1 MMTASLYNCGHC
13 GRPQIVGSPCLCW
26 RQGNEMISIEKLG
39 VAVSDFI
46 GQHGL
51 VWSDALVE
59 AWQEA
64 EADYTDEMTRAMAQP
79 AVPDAIGPNEDELPA
94 YAAGWNDCRAEM
106 LKAREA

>member
-26 RQGNEMISIEKLG
+26 RRGNEMISIEKLG
-39 VAVSDFI
+39 VAISDFI

-51 VWSDALVE
+51 MWSDALVL

-64 EADYTDEMTRAMAQP
+64 EADYTDEMTNALNQGKQP
-79 AVPDAIGPNEDELPA
+79 
-94 YAAGWNDCRAEM
+94 
-106 LKAREA
+106 

>member
-1 MMTASLYNCGHC
+1 MMTVSLYNCGHC
-13 GRPQIVGSPCLCW
+13 GRPQIVGAPCLCW

-39 VAVSDFI
+39 VAISDFI

-51 VWSDALVE
+51 MWSDALVE
-59 AWQEA
+59 TWQEA

-94 YAAGWNDCRAEM
+94 YAAGWNDCRALMLEM
-106 LKAREA
+106 RKP

>member
-26 RQGNEMISIEKLG
+26 RQGIEMNSIEKLG

-51 VWSDALVE
+51 MWSDELCA
-59 AWQEA
+59 AWEEA
-64 EADYTDEMTRAMAQP
+64 EADYVEEMTNAFSQGQP
-79 AVPDAIGPNEDELPA
+79 KENT
-94 YAAGWNDCRAEM
+94 
-106 LKAREA
+106 